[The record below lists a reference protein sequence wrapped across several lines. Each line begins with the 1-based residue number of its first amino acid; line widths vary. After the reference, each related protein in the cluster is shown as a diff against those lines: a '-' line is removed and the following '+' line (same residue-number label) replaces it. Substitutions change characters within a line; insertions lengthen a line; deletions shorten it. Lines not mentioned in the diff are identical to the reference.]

1 MEGHCAGKVWEQNLS
16 KTQLLLHSQKP
27 AGNHPEQLSA
37 TLHQLLLQD
46 RPVRRTLAASQL
58 AQAALEGSL
67 WLGSPSPGERE
78 GLPRG

>member
-37 TLHQLLLQD
+37 TLHQLLL
-46 RPVRRTLAASQL
+46 
-58 AQAALEGSL
+58 
-67 WLGSPSPGERE
+67 
-78 GLPRG
+78 